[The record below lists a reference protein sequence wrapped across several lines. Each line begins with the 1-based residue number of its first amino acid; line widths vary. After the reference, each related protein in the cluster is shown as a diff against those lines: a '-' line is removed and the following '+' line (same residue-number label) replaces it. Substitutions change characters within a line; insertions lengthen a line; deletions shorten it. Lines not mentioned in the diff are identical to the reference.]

1 MSVIDKELWANLYI
15 FCYSAPNRSTSLVS
29 NYRTHPAA
37 CSLEGRASGRETE
50 AACHLFHWEA
60 GQGVGCQRALLLLPG
75 QRSPSPSCTLST
87 AAPVLCAG
95 CWERAVTP
103 TENPASLWPPAF
115 GPLQDFTHPG
125 PLGTDG
131 PGVPPATPSCQA
143 GPWACG
149 GVGIRTR
156 QVGFPGA
163 GCGRPWVPLGPL
175 VGLRLRQKQDPR
187 PLVPSPT
194 AA

>member
-15 FCYSAPNRSTSLVS
+15 FCYSVPNRNTSLVS
-29 NYRTHPAA
+29 NSRTRPAA
-37 CSLEGRASGRETE
+37 CSPEGRASGRETE

-75 QRSPSPSCTLST
+75 QRSPSPSCTQST

-103 TENPASLWPPAF
+103 TENPASLWLPAF
-115 GPLQDFTHPG
+115 GPLQDFRHAG

-131 PGVPPATPSCQA
+131 SSLLGFHRPLPAARLARGCVWGGGNQDSA
-143 GPWACG
+143 GWFPRCWVWALLLGAPWASS
-149 GVGIRTR
+149 
-156 QVGFPGA
+156 
-163 GCGRPWVPLGPL
+163 RP
-175 VGLRLRQKQDPR
+175 
-187 PLVPSPT
+187 
-194 AA
+194 